1 VTLVVVTCMDGRL
14 DPLAGFGLAL
24 GDAHV
29 VRNAGADVTDDV
41 VRSVRLA
48 HDSLGS
54 EEAWLVAHSDCAAN
68 GRDDARALATLRR
81 GVATLRRALPETF
94 RVRPFFY
101 DLSAGTLDPVPEET
115 A

>member
-1 VTLVVVTCMDGRL
+1 MDGRI
-14 DPLAGFGLAL
+14 DPLGAFGLAL

-48 HDSLGS
+48 HTALGT
-54 EEAWLVAHSDCAAN
+54 EEAWLVAHSDCVAN
-68 GRDDARALATLRR
+68 GRDDGRALATLRR
-81 GVATLRRALPETF
+81 GLEQLRAALPESF

-101 DLSAGTLDPVPEET
+101 DMTAGTLEPVPEET